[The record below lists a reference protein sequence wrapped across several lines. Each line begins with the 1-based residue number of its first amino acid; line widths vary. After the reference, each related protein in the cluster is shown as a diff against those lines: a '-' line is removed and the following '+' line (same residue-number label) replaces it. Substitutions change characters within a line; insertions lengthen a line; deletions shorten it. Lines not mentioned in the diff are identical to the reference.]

1 IINLSLSEKDPTP
14 AEHYNQAGDVALG
27 LGSLIIAAAGND
39 SDFTGRPANSPSI
52 MAVSAINEESE
63 IADFSNFGKIDITAP
78 GVAINS
84 SLPDPR
90 IRGDMNGT
98 SMACPH
104 VSGIAALYAEQG
116 LRGSALWDR
125 LEKTALDLGH
135 DETHQGAGLV
145 QLSFS

>member
-1 IINLSLSEKDPTP
+1 GTHVAGTACGPLKPKTGNPRYGIAYESEILIGKVLGNDGEGFTGWILAGIEWALEQGAQIINLSLSEKDPTP

-78 GVAINS
+78 GV
-84 SLPDPR
+84 
-90 IRGDMNGT
+90 
-98 SMACPH
+98 
-104 VSGIAALYAEQG
+104 
-116 LRGSALWDR
+116 
-125 LEKTALDLGH
+125 
-135 DETHQGAGLV
+135 
-145 QLSFS
+145 